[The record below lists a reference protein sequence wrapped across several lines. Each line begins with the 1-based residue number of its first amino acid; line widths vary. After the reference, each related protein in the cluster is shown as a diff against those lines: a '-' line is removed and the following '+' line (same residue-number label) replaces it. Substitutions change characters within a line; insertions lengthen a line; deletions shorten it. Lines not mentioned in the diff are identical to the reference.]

1 MANTTILTLPI
12 EFAPGAKP
20 AGETSARSGKNE
32 RMSTRKER
40 RTQTRE
46 PYKAMVPMATWDP
59 GHSARI
65 TELRFTTVRCLDLSD
80 GGLAIVLPRLPA
92 FTEAC
97 FCLARENQPIYLVG
111 RVANVVEGFYE
122 RRHQFRVGIQF
133 IGQVRADGT
142 VTPIERA

>member
-12 EFAPGAKP
+12 EFAPGKVP

-32 RMSTRKER
+32 RSTRKER

-46 PYKAMVPMATWDP
+46 PYKAMIPMAAWEAGHP
-59 GHSARI
+59 GRI
-65 TELRFTTVRCLDLSD
+65 TDLRFTTVRCLDLSD

-97 FCLARENQPIYLVG
+97 FCLARDNQPVYFVG
-111 RVANVVEGFYE
+111 RVANVAEGFYE

-133 IGQVRADGT
+133 IGQVRPDGT
-142 VTPIERA
+142 MTPIEST